1 MVSIS
6 SITGDHGR
14 KNNYIYSSAKVTL
27 TAYLTGLRNRLYD
40 AQVHALTVKP
50 GFVATKMTEDIDL
63 PEKLTVQPDKIAQDI
78 FNAQQNGKKILY
90 TKLGLE
96 MCSVD
101 Y

>member
-1 MVSIS
+1 
-6 SITGDHGR
+6 
-14 KNNYIYSSAKVTL
+14 
-27 TAYLTGLRNRLYD
+27 
-40 AQVHALTVKP
+40 
-50 GFVATKMTEDIDL
+50 MTEDIDL